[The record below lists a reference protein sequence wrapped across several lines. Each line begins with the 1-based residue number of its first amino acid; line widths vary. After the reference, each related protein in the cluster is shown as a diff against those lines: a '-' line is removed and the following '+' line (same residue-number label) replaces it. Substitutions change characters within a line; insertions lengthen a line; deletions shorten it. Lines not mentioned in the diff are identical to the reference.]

1 MVKIRSKL
9 CGINDLMKFS
19 MMSKMKDDFRG
30 FLGVISRP
38 VIEFATSNVQKKM
51 FQFSF
56 IEKNGYQIA
65 KWDKYFMLFIYR
77 DPRPQLQDY
86 LQKEMIWVT
95 ERHT

>member
-1 MVKIRSKL
+1 
-9 CGINDLMKFS
+9 
-19 MMSKMKDDFRG
+19 MKDDFRG

-38 VIEFATSNVQKKM
+38 VIEFATSNVQKKL

-65 KWDKYFMLFIYR
+65 KWDKYFM
-77 DPRPQLQDY
+77 PPLQDY
-86 LQKEMIWVT
+86 LQMEMIWVT

>member
-1 MVKIRSKL
+1 MIS
-9 CGINDLMKFS
+9 G
-19 MMSKMKDDFRG
+19 G

-65 KWDKYFMLFIYR
+65 KWDKYFMPPPNYKIIYKWKWFG
-77 DPRPQLQDY
+77 
-86 LQKEMIWVT
+86 LQKDT
-95 ERHT
+95 LRHIYIFSKNNFII